1 MKLKTLAL
9 GTGILVLLAVV
20 AFGVNRWAERKPSH
34 DAVGRP
40 LMPALDMAQVARIAI
55 VSPDRQIT
63 LNTTDGADWT
73 VGEQENFPVSTRH
86 LNQMLFKLANGKLAH
101 KVTDNPERL
110 GELGLLTAEE
120 NGGKR
125 EQGKTGVLIS
135 LEGKDGKPVYQV
147 ILGNDRKGEGQGAVG
162 GTFVRFPA
170 EKAAYLVSESV
181 VNELSPPDWIDRV
194 VFDEEADKVLQAITI
209 RKTGQ
214 PPLELSRDKPETPWR
229 VSGLAPEQVNQEE
242 TRSLANQ
249 IAALDIYRV
258 APGNSDP
265 AAMGRKTTGL
275 VEVRFFDKRAF
286 TIDIG
291 EQKGQ
296 EDFRYLTLAARL
308 DPAGQDEAL
317 RKKVDAFNQRY
328 RNRLLAVYD
337 WDGGRLLRERKDFIA
352 KDETNAKKKP

>member
-1 MKLKTLAL
+1 
-9 GTGILVLLAVV
+9 
-20 AFGVNRWAERKPSH
+20 
-34 DAVGRP
+34 
-40 LMPALDMAQVARIAI
+40 
-55 VSPDRQIT
+55 
-63 LNTTDGADWT
+63 
-73 VGEQENFPVSTRH
+73 
-86 LNQMLFKLANGKLAH
+86 
-101 KVTDNPERL
+101 
-110 GELGLLTAEE
+110 
-120 NGGKR
+120 
-125 EQGKTGVLIS
+125 
-135 LEGKDGKPVYQV
+135 
-147 ILGNDRKGEGQGAVG
+147 
-162 GTFVRFPA
+162 
-170 EKAAYLVSESV
+170 
-181 VNELSPPDWIDRV
+181 
-194 VFDEEADKVLQAITI
+194 
-209 RKTGQ
+209 
-214 PPLELSRDKPETPWR
+214 